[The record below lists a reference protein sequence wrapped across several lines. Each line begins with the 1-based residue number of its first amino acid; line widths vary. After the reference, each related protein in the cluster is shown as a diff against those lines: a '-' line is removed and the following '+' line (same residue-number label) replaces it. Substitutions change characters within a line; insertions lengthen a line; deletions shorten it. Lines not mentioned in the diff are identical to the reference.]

1 MLKKGFKISIEY
13 KKEYILLSEFSNYK
27 NNTLTTEEE
36 LTEEENSKYS
46 LNFKIFEE
54 VGGSKT
60 LTPETFNLKD
70 YLKIGRKI
78 KLELLDS
85 EDSVYETI
93 YLIISSISPEGHSDN
108 IAWNISATD
117 LFSFIFSKNNTELV
131 LDTIESESFL
141 EWMERTKVTEEGIEF
156 NSNLDRLS
164 LFRVGTVKDIAE
176 YILQRGHLRKEYDE
190 SDSDYDN
197 LLQWRIAFEGE
208 ESKSQDEL
216 IINDPSNQ
224 KVNISLSGSNTY
236 NALVELT
243 FLSNSLLHID
253 YDSKTIRFRDR
264 GSDFFKKNYTLSPD
278 FNLQELNLN
287 YNSDSFFPLFFIT
300 GGEDDFG
307 LSIGIVPSLS
317 YSQYKII
324 KYNLDLIKNPGT
336 TLLVAEEI
344 SNKYNIN
351 LIPVQDNTKKFL
363 INFGGN
369 GFPSDFF
376 MNDSETVYFKENL
389 LSSSIEIES
398 SEQIESFKN
407 ILNSVLEYE
416 KGSGTVTL
424 KNEKG
429 ELLFSKNISEGLY
442 QEYFNLYIEFNADIE
457 VSSYSNI
464 LGEAGYYNSIFS
476 SFNANGIDEKTLN
489 TINFIPYLDTFI
501 LNLDYFLNNNFLDS
515 SQILEIKNRIY
526 NDLRY
531 INLDYQIAIFNKHT
545 IEGSIREKE
554 DLILNYADQLA
565 GGTEKNYVEI
575 NNELEKI
582 FFRESG
588 SQNIGLPYNMGGTI
602 LDENYD
608 IVMPIGKNQKFYREL
623 MSNGFFFYPISSL
636 DFTFLE
642 TEGWSRWDGESPIQR
657 KELYQYNVSGEDY
670 FLASGSI
677 STKYPMWVI
686 LKINNGDFQKLNNR
700 MILFRNSSE
709 SFILDEA
716 LDQSHFDFNRFE
728 NPRTYRYK
736 VQGDFVSNTI
746 NDITRPKIKL
756 YRSEYKR
763 EWKKYQDDDLK
774 ESYPTYILE
783 TPDPIYAPESYISV
797 EKDINNNF
805 IAKKKKITTNPLTNP
820 FSLVDLSPQKTWSY
834 SHTTSFGMRWAR
846 LVSPKYN
853 LNNIAFSGQFKLFVH
868 QNAVDTE
875 TTTWPSYFLRGD
887 IDADQYPT
895 GIRLSK
901 YNSPDIFIPLIR
913 ESENKS
919 YLIPSDPDFNLGA
932 KKYQGYSMEIILSL
946 TNNYSHISYEDFFE
960 SFDIETLLDFEVT
973 YTSPFLIE
981 DKLFSIDDQELT
993 FLPVNGTI
1001 RVGNEIYN
1009 ISPESSDFTPY
1020 SYKVVNQSPQEF
1032 YFQKFAWANGS
1043 ESLFDVLRAE
1053 LMTPG
1058 ILVNTTSTDTL
1069 YDNYGYFDLLAL
1081 YKGTT
1086 FISKRLDVLKKSI
1099 LDLFSERDVI
1109 YNNLL
1114 LAKTDL
1120 KNAIEIEEKKILE
1133 AQVAAL
1139 ERDYNDYAAVVGN
1152 WSTNGEN
1159 LVEGSRSGR
1168 LTIFYEFFLKFFPEY
1183 EDEISNN
1190 ERPSIREIDSIYSK
1204 YKKLE
1209 KDKANFWYDLKNDY
1223 REYLYEGYY
1232 ENKIEVDPW
1241 SLLLQGLKI
1250 IKNHQSPSEEYD
1262 LTYIDGSQ
1270 LIQKNIDLI
1279 KVGDLIKIKGEK
1291 LGVTE
1296 NESNEI
1302 QVSSISRSLRDTS
1315 NMQLSVN
1322 QVRRADSIIEKLIS
1336 GLNK

>member
-13 KKEYILLSEFSNYK
+13 KNKYILLSEFSNYK

-54 VGGSKT
+54 IGGAKT

-85 EDSVYETI
+85 EDLVYDTI

-131 LDTIESESFL
+131 LDTIESDSFL
-141 EWMERTKVTEEGIEF
+141 EWMEKTKVTEKGIEF
-156 NSNLDRLS
+156 NSNLDRLD

-190 SDSDYDN
+190 SDPNYHN

-208 ESKSQDEL
+208 DSESQDEI

-307 LSIGIVPSLS
+307 LSVGIVPNLS
-317 YSQYKII
+317 YSQYKTI
-324 KYNLDLIKNPGT
+324 KYNLDLIKNPDT
-336 TLLVAEEI
+336 TLVVAEEI
-344 SNKYNIN
+344 SNKYSIN
-351 LIPVQDNTKKFL
+351 LTPVQDNAKKFL

-369 GFPSDFF
+369 GFPSDLT
-376 MNDSETVYFKENL
+376 NDSETVYFKGNL
-389 LSSSIEIES
+389 LSSFIEIES
-398 SEQIESFKN
+398 SFEQKESFKN

-416 KGSGTVTL
+416 KTNGTVTL

-429 ELLFSKNISEGLY
+429 DLLFSKSISEGING
-442 QEYFNLYIEFNADIE
+442 EYFNLYIEFNVDIE
-457 VSSYSNI
+457 VSSYPNV
-464 LGEAGYYNSIFS
+464 LGEADYYNSIFS
-476 SFNANGIDEKTLN
+476 SFNANQIDKKTLD

-501 LNLDYFLNNNFLDS
+501 LSLDYFLNNNFLDTN
-515 SQILEIKNRIY
+515 QILEIKNRIY

-531 INLDYQIAIFNKHT
+531 INLDYQIAIFNKYT

-565 GGTEKNYVEI
+565 NRTEKNYVEI
-575 NNELEKI
+575 NNELEKV

-588 SQNIGLPYNMGGTI
+588 SQNKGLPYNMGGTI
-602 LDENYD
+602 LDESYD
-608 IVMPIGKNQKFYREL
+608 IIMPIGKTQKTHREL
-623 MSNGFFFYPISSL
+623 MSDGFFFYPISSPE
-636 DFTFLE
+636 FTFLE
-642 TEGWSRWDGESPIQR
+642 TEGWSIWNGETPIQR
-657 KELYQYNVSGEDY
+657 KQLYYYNDSGENY

-677 STKYPMWVI
+677 STKYPMWVV
-686 LKINNGDFQKLNNR
+686 LKTNNPNFQKLNNR
-700 MILFRNSSE
+700 MTLFRNSSE

-716 LDQSHFDFNRFE
+716 LDRSHFDFNRFE
-728 NPRTYRYK
+728 NPPTYRYE
-736 VQGDFVSNTI
+736 VQGDFVSSTI
-746 NDITRPKIKL
+746 DDIVSPKIKL
-756 YRSEYKR
+756 YRSTYKK
-763 EWKKYQDDDLK
+763 EWKKYKDDDLK
-774 ESYPTYILE
+774 ESYLTYILE
-783 TPDPIYAPESYISV
+783 VPDPIYAPKSYISV
-797 EKDINNNF
+797 EKDINDNF
-805 IAKKKKITTNPLTNP
+805 IAKKKQIITNSPTNL
-820 FSLVDLSPQKTWSY
+820 FSLVDLSTQKTWSY
-834 SHTTSFGMRWAR
+834 RYTTSFGMRWAR

-868 QNAVDTE
+868 QNSVGTE
-875 TTTWPSYFLRGD
+875 TTTWPSWFLRGD
-887 IDADQYPT
+887 IDTAEYPT
-895 GIRLSK
+895 GIKLSK
-901 YNSPDIFIPLIR
+901 DNSPDIFIPLIR

-919 YLIPSDPDFNLGA
+919 YLIPLDPNFNLGA
-932 KKYQGYSMEIILSL
+932 KKYQGYSMEIVLSL
-946 TNNYSHISYEDFFE
+946 TYEYSKISYEDFFE
-960 SFDIETLLDFEVT
+960 WFEIETLLDFNVT
-973 YTSPFLIE
+973 YTNPFSIE
-981 DKLFSIDDQELT
+981 DRSFFIDGQELT

-1001 RVGNEIYN
+1001 KVGNEIYN
-1009 ISPESSDFTPY
+1009 ISPENSVFTPY
-1020 SYKVVNQSPQEF
+1020 SYKVVNQNPQEF
-1032 YFQKFAWANGS
+1032 YFQKFAWIRGS

-1058 ILVNTTSTDTL
+1058 ILVSTTSTDTL

-1081 YKGTT
+1081 YKGTP
-1086 FISKRLDVLKKSI
+1086 FISKKLEELKKSI
-1099 LDLFSERDVI
+1099 LDFISERDVVH
-1109 YNNLL
+1109 NNLL

-1120 KNAIEIEEKKILE
+1120 NKAIDTEEKKILE

-1139 ERDYNDYAAVVGN
+1139 ERDYNDYAVVVGD
-1152 WSTNGEN
+1152 WSANGEN
-1159 LVEGSRSGR
+1159 LIQGSKSGR

-1183 EDEISNN
+1183 QDEILNN
-1190 ERPSIREIDSIYSK
+1190 ERPSIREVDSIYSK

-1241 SLLLQGLKI
+1241 SLLLQGLKV

-1291 LGVTE
+1291 LGVTQ

-1315 NMQLSVN
+1315 NMQLTVN

-1336 GLNK
+1336 GLNR